1 MTYYVLRLQ
10 NRVKTIKRRVFMLNN
25 GLTTKAEINTDKIA
39 KNIKIG
45 GVLVFALFIVWMVFY
60 TIDEGHVGIVK
71 RFGEA
76 TTQVNPGLHLKVPF
90 ADSVE
95 ELEIRTRKNAEAL
108 KASTFEQ
115 MPVQAEVSVNWTV
128 IRSEAFELYKNYGGL
143 DQFENRILDPRLRSA
158 AKDALA
164 RFKAE
169 EIVQN
174 RGKVIQRIEETLL
187 ETMAEFPVKL
197 DSAQIENLVLPAKYL
212 QSIETKQTEKN
223 LAAAE
228 KHRLERQK
236 LEAQREVNTAEAKR
250 DAEKARADGSAYAIT
265 TEAKAEAEAIRMKGL
280 AEAEAIKKKAEAI
293 KTSKV
298 LVEYVKAQQW
308 DGKMPTT
315 VMGQGQDI
323 LWNMKEK

>member
-1 MTYYVLRLQ
+1 MLKNEMT
-10 NRVKTIKRRVFMLNN
+10 KTPVDID
-25 GLTTKAEINTDKIA
+25 TTQITKHF
-39 KNIKIG
+39 IKISAA
-45 GVLVFALFIVWMVFY
+45 VVTALILWQVPY

-76 TTQVNPGLHLKVPF
+76 TTQVNPGLHTKIPF
-90 ADSVE
+90 ADTVE
-95 ELEIRTRKNAEAL
+95 ELEIRTRKNSENL

-128 IRSEAFELYKNYGGL
+128 IRAEAFELYKGYGGL

-158 AKDALA
+158 TKDALA

-169 EIVQN
+169 QIIQN
-174 RGKVIQRIEETLL
+174 RGQVIQRIEETLL
-187 ETMAEFPVKL
+187 AAMSEFPVKL
-197 DSAQIENLVLPAKYL
+197 DSVQIENLVLPQKYL

-250 DAEKARADGSAYAIT
+250 DAEKARADGSAYAIEI
-265 TEAKAEAEAIRMKGL
+265 EAKAEAEAILVKGL
-280 AEAEAIKKKAEAI
+280 AEAEAMMKKAAAI
-293 KTSKV
+293 KSNKT

-308 DGKMPTT
+308 DGKLPTT
-315 VMGQGQDI
+315 VMGSGQDI

>member
-1 MTYYVLRLQ
+1 MLKNSLASKTPDIDSPQVTKHLVKVIIAIVVIIGAWMT
-10 NRVKTIKRRVFMLNN
+10 
-25 GLTTKAEINTDKIA
+25 
-39 KNIKIG
+39 
-45 GVLVFALFIVWMVFY
+45 FY

-76 TTQVNPGLHLKVPF
+76 TTQVNPGLHTKVPF
-90 ADSVE
+90 ADTIE
-95 ELEIRTRKNAEAL
+95 ELEIRTRKNAESL
-108 KASTFEQ
+108 KASTYEQ
-115 MPVQAEVSVNWTV
+115 MPVTAEVSVNWTV

-158 AKDALA
+158 TKDALA

-169 EIVQN
+169 QIVQN
-174 RGKVIQRIEETLL
+174 RGQVIQKIEETLL
-187 ETMAEFPVKL
+187 SEMTEFPVKL
-197 DSAQIENLVLPAKYL
+197 DSVQIENLVLPHKYL

-228 KHRLERQK
+228 EHRLERQK

-265 TEAKAEAEAIRMKGL
+265 TEAKAEAEAIKLKGL
-280 AEAEAIKKKAEAI
+280 AEAEAMKKKAEAI
-293 KTSKV
+293 KASKV

-308 DGKMPTT
+308 DGKLPTT
-315 VMGQGQDI
+315 VMGSDQGI

>member
-1 MTYYVLRLQ
+1 M
-10 NRVKTIKRRVFMLNN
+10 NN
-25 GLTTKAEINTDKIA
+25 GLTPTSIDTTNMGKHFIKGAIA
-39 KNIKIG
+39 
-45 GVLVFALFIVWMVFY
+45 LVIVAGSWATFY

-76 TTQVNPGLHLKVPF
+76 TTQVNPGLQTKIPF
-90 ADSVE
+90 ADTVE
-95 ELEIRTRKNAEAL
+95 ELEIRTRKNTENM

-128 IRSEAFELYKNYGGL
+128 NRSEAFELYKGYGGL
-143 DQFENRILDPRLRSA
+143 DQFESRILDPRLRSA
-158 AKDALA
+158 TKDALA

-169 EIVQN
+169 QIIQN
-174 RGKVIQRIEETLL
+174 RGQVIQKIEETLL
-187 ETMAEFPVKL
+187 DAMSDFPVKL
-197 DSAQIENLVLPAKYL
+197 DSVQIENLILPQKYL

-250 DAEKARADGSAYAIT
+250 DAEKARADGSAYAIIT
-265 TEAKAEAEAIRMKGL
+265 EATAEAKAIKLKGL
-280 AEAEAIKKKAEAI
+280 AEAEAMNKKAEAI
-293 KTSKV
+293 KNSKV

-315 VMGQGQDI
+315 VMGSGQDI

>member
-1 MTYYVLRLQ
+1 
-10 NRVKTIKRRVFMLNN
+10 MLNK
-25 GLTTKAEINTDKIA
+25 GLATKNVNIDTTVATKHIGKA
-39 KNIKIG
+39 
-45 GVLVFALFIVWMVFY
+45 VLAAITALVLWQVFY

-76 TTQVNPGLHLKVPF
+76 TTQVNPGLHTKIPF
-90 ADSVE
+90 ADSIE
-95 ELEIRTRKNAEAL
+95 ELEIRTRKNSESL

-128 IRSEAFELYKNYGGL
+128 IRAEAFELYKGYGGL

-158 AKDALA
+158 TKDALA

-169 EIVQN
+169 QIVQN
-174 RGKVIQRIEETLL
+174 RGQVIQKIEETLL
-187 ETMAEFPVKL
+187 TAMQDFPVKL
-197 DSAQIENLVLPAKYL
+197 DSVQIENLILPAKYL

-250 DAEKARADGSAYAIT
+250 DAEKARADGSAYAIEI
-265 TEAKAEAEAIRMKGL
+265 EAKAQAQAIRVKGL
-280 AEAEAIKKKAEAI
+280 AEAEAMLKKAEAI
-293 KTSKV
+293 KASKT
-298 LVEYVKAQQW
+298 LVEYIKAQQW
-308 DGKMPTT
+308 DGKLPST
-315 VMGQGQDI
+315 VMGSGQDI

>member
-1 MTYYVLRLQ
+1 M
-10 NRVKTIKRRVFMLNN
+10 NN
-25 GLTTKAEINTDKIA
+25 GLSRSAATIDTTNITKHLIKGGIA
-39 KNIKIG
+39 GAIFIG
-45 GVLVFALFIVWMVFY
+45 GWMALY

-76 TTQVNPGLHLKVPF
+76 TTQVNPGLHTKIPF
-90 ADSVE
+90 ADTVE
-95 ELEIRTRKNAEAL
+95 ELEIRTRKNAETL
-108 KASTFEQ
+108 KASTYEQ
-115 MPVQAEVSVNWTV
+115 MPVTAEVSVNWTV
-128 IRSEAFELYKNYGGL
+128 IRPEAFELYKNYGGL

-158 AKDALA
+158 TKDALA

-169 EIVQN
+169 QIIQN
-174 RGKVIQRIEETLL
+174 RGQVIQRIEETLL
-187 ETMAEFPVKL
+187 AAMSDFPVKL
-197 DSAQIENLVLPAKYL
+197 DSVQIENLVLPPKYL

-228 KHRLERQK
+228 MHRLERQK

-265 TEAKAEAEAIRMKGL
+265 TEARAEAEAIKLKGL
-280 AEAEAIKKKAEAI
+280 AEAESMQKKSESL
-293 KTSKV
+293 KTSKL

-308 DGKMPTT
+308 DGKLPST
-315 VMGQGQDI
+315 VMGNGQDI

>member
-1 MTYYVLRLQ
+1 MS
-10 NRVKTIKRRVFMLNN
+10 NK
-25 GLTTKAEINTDKIA
+25 GLTTQTAEVDLSAVTKNFSKIA
-39 KNIKIG
+39 
-45 GVLVFALFIVWMVFY
+45 VAVIVGAILWQVPY

-76 TTQVNPGLHLKVPF
+76 TTQVNPGLHTKVPF
-90 ADSVE
+90 ADTVE
-95 ELEIRTRKNAEAL
+95 ELEIRTRKNTENM

-128 IRSEAFELYKNYGGL
+128 IRAEAFELYKGYGGL
-143 DQFENRILDPRLRSA
+143 DQFESRILDPRLRSA
-158 AKDALA
+158 TKDALA

-169 EIVQN
+169 QIIQN
-174 RGKVIQRIEETLL
+174 RGQVIQKIEETLL
-187 ETMAEFPVKL
+187 AAMVEFPVKL
-197 DSAQIENLVLPAKYL
+197 DSVQIENLILPAKYL

-250 DAEKARADGSAYAIT
+250 DAEKARADGSAYAIEI
-265 TEAKAEAEAIRMKGL
+265 EAKAEAEAIRVKGL
-280 AEAEAIKKKAEAI
+280 AEAEAMLKKAQAI
-293 KTSKV
+293 KANKT

-315 VMGQGQDI
+315 VMGNGQDI

>member
-1 MTYYVLRLQ
+1 
-10 NRVKTIKRRVFMLNN
+10 MLKN
-25 GLTTKAEINTDKIA
+25 GLPTQSKKQDNINVSKHLTKGVIVAAIF
-39 KNIKIG
+39 IG
-45 GVLVFALFIVWMVFY
+45 AWMTFY

-76 TTQVNPGLHLKVPF
+76 TTQVNPGLHTKVPF
-90 ADSVE
+90 ADTIE
-95 ELEIRTRKNAEAL
+95 ELEIRTRKNAESL
-108 KASTFEQ
+108 KASTYEQ
-115 MPVQAEVSVNWTV
+115 MPVTAEVSVNWTV

-158 AKDALA
+158 TKDALA

-169 EIVQN
+169 QIVQN
-174 RGKVIQRIEETLL
+174 RGQVIQKIEETLL
-187 ETMAEFPVKL
+187 SEMTEFPVKL
-197 DSAQIENLVLPAKYL
+197 DSVQIENLVLPPKYL

-228 KHRLERQK
+228 EHRLERQK

-265 TEAKAEAEAIRMKGL
+265 TEAKAEAEAIKLKGL

-308 DGKMPTT
+308 DGKLPTT
-315 VMGQGQDI
+315 VMGSDQGI

>member
-1 MTYYVLRLQ
+1 
-10 NRVKTIKRRVFMLNN
+10 MLSN
-25 GLTTKAEINTDKIA
+25 GLTQSNQSDNPQIFR
-39 KNIKIG
+39 NIKFG
-45 GVLVFALFIVWMVFY
+45 GVAVVLFVIVWMVFF

-95 ELEIRTRKNAEAL
+95 ELEIRTRKNTEAL
-108 KASTFEQ
+108 KASTYEQ

-174 RGKVIQRIEETLL
+174 RGKVIQKIEETLL
-187 ETMAEFPVKL
+187 ATMSEFPVKL
-197 DSAQIENLVLPAKYL
+197 DSVQIENLVLPAKYL

-250 DAEKARADGSAYAIT
+250 DAEKARADGSAYAIM
-265 TEAKAEAEAIRMKGL
+265 TEAKAEAEAIRLKGL

-308 DGKMPTT
+308 NGQMPTT
-315 VMGQGQDI
+315 VMGEGQGI
-323 LWNMKEK
+323 LWNMKEQ

>member
-1 MTYYVLRLQ
+1 M
-10 NRVKTIKRRVFMLNN
+10 ISN
-25 GLTTKAEINTDKIA
+25 GLTKSESIDNPQIVKNFKRGIA
-39 KNIKIG
+39 AVI
-45 GVLVFALFIVWMVFY
+45 AFIIIWMVFF

-95 ELEIRTRKNAEAL
+95 ELEIRTRKNAETL

-174 RGKVIQRIEETLL
+174 RGKVIQKIEETLL
-187 ETMAEFPVKL
+187 TTMAEFPVKL

-250 DAEKARADGSAYAIT
+250 DAEKARADGSAYAIM
-265 TEAKAEAEAIRMKGL
+265 TEAKAEAEAIRLKGL

-308 DGKMPTT
+308 NGQMPTT
-315 VMGQGQDI
+315 VMGEGQGI
-323 LWNMKEK
+323 LWNMKEQ

>member
-1 MTYYVLRLQ
+1 MSRKHNLVGAYMLKNSLASKTPDIDSPQVTKHLIKVAIAIVVILGAWMT
-10 NRVKTIKRRVFMLNN
+10 
-25 GLTTKAEINTDKIA
+25 
-39 KNIKIG
+39 
-45 GVLVFALFIVWMVFY
+45 FY

-76 TTQVNPGLHLKVPF
+76 TTQVNPGLHTKVPL
-90 ADSVE
+90 ADTIE
-95 ELEIRTRKNAEAL
+95 ELEIRTRKNAESL
-108 KASTFEQ
+108 KASTYEQ
-115 MPVQAEVSVNWTV
+115 MPVTAEVSVNWTV

-158 AKDALA
+158 TKDALA

-169 EIVQN
+169 QIVQN
-174 RGKVIQRIEETLL
+174 RGQVIQKIEETLL
-187 ETMAEFPVKL
+187 SEMTEFPVKL
-197 DSAQIENLVLPAKYL
+197 DSVQIENLVLPPKYL

-228 KHRLERQK
+228 EHRLERQK

-265 TEAKAEAEAIRMKGL
+265 TEAKAEAEAIKLKGL

-308 DGKMPTT
+308 DGKLPTT
-315 VMGQGQDI
+315 VMGSDQGI

>member
-1 MTYYVLRLQ
+1 MLTKGSQ
-10 NRVKTIKRRVFMLNN
+10 NKST
-25 GLTTKAEINTDKIA
+25 EITPAKIGKNMGKIA
-39 KNIKIG
+39 AGIVVVSI
-45 GVLVFALFIVWMVFY
+45 FWSALY

-76 TTQVNPGLHLKVPF
+76 TTQVNPGLHYKIPL
-90 ADSVE
+90 ADTVQ
-95 ELEIRTRKNAEAL
+95 ELEIRTRKNSETL

-115 MPVQAEVSVNWTV
+115 MPVQVEVSVNWTV

-143 DQFENRILDPRLRSA
+143 DQFEKRILDPRLRSA

-164 RFKAE
+164 RYKAE
-169 EIVQN
+169 QIIQN
-174 RGKVIQRIEETLL
+174 RGLVIQKIEETLAGA
-187 ETMAEFPVKL
+187 MSDFPVKL
-197 DSAQIENLVLPAKYL
+197 DSIQIENLILPAKYL

-250 DAEKARADGSAYAIT
+250 DAEKARADGSAYAIEI
-265 TEAKAEAEAIRMKGL
+265 EARAEAEAIRIKGL
-280 AEAEAIKKKAEAI
+280 AEAEAMKKKADAI
-293 KTSKV
+293 KSNKT

-308 DGKMPTT
+308 DGKLPTT
-315 VMGQGQDI
+315 VMGGDQGI

>member
-1 MTYYVLRLQ
+1 MLKNSLASKTPNIDSPQVTKHLIKVIIAVVVIISAWMT
-10 NRVKTIKRRVFMLNN
+10 
-25 GLTTKAEINTDKIA
+25 
-39 KNIKIG
+39 
-45 GVLVFALFIVWMVFY
+45 FY

-76 TTQVNPGLHLKVPF
+76 TTQVNPGLHTKVPL
-90 ADSVE
+90 ADTIE
-95 ELEIRTRKNAEAL
+95 ELEIRTRKNAESL
-108 KASTFEQ
+108 KASTYEQ
-115 MPVQAEVSVNWTV
+115 MPVTAEVSVNWTV

-158 AKDALA
+158 TKDALA

-169 EIVQN
+169 QIVQN
-174 RGKVIQRIEETLL
+174 RGQVIQKIEETLL
-187 ETMAEFPVKL
+187 SEMTEFPVKL
-197 DSAQIENLVLPAKYL
+197 DSVQIENLVLPPKYL

-228 KHRLERQK
+228 EHRLERQK

-265 TEAKAEAEAIRMKGL
+265 TEARAEAEAIKLKGL

-308 DGKMPTT
+308 DGKLPTT
-315 VMGQGQDI
+315 VMGSDQGI

>member
-1 MTYYVLRLQ
+1 MLLTDQLHINVDNKKGSTMLK
-10 NRVKTIKRRVFMLNN
+10 NGITTDTISVDTSAAAKHL
-25 GLTTKAEINTDKIA
+25 GKIA
-39 KNIKIG
+39 AAVITGLILWQ
-45 GVLVFALFIVWMVFY
+45 VPY
-60 TIDEGHVGIVK
+60 TIEEGHVGIVK

-76 TTQVNPGLHLKVPF
+76 TTQVNPGLHTKVPF
-90 ADSVE
+90 ADGIE
-95 ELEIRTRKNAEAL
+95 ELEIRTRKNTENL

-128 IRSEAFELYKNYGGL
+128 IRAEAFELYKGYGGL

-158 AKDALA
+158 TKDALA

-169 EIVQN
+169 QIIQN
-174 RGKVIQRIEETLL
+174 RGQVIQKIEETLL
-187 ETMAEFPVKL
+187 AAMSEFPVKL
-197 DSAQIENLVLPAKYL
+197 DSVQIENLILPQKYL

-250 DAEKARADGSAYAIT
+250 DAEKARADGSAYAIEI
-265 TEAKAEAEAIRMKGL
+265 EARAEAEAIRIKGL
-280 AEAEAIKKKAEAI
+280 AEAEAMTKKALAI
-293 KTSKV
+293 KSNST
-298 LVEYVKAQQW
+298 LVDYVKAQQW
-308 DGKMPTT
+308 DGKLPTT
-315 VMGQGQDI
+315 VMGSGQDI

>member
-1 MTYYVLRLQ
+1 
-10 NRVKTIKRRVFMLNN
+10 MLKN
-25 GLTTKAEINTDKIA
+25 GLSKNTVNVNADQATKHIGKVATGLIA
-39 KNIKIG
+39 AA
-45 GVLVFALFIVWMVFY
+45 VLWQVFY

-76 TTQVNPGLHLKVPF
+76 TTQVNPGLHTKVPF
-90 ADSVE
+90 ADGIE
-95 ELEIRTRKNAEAL
+95 ELEIRTRKNTENL

-128 IRSEAFELYKNYGGL
+128 IRAEAFELYKGYGGL

-158 AKDALA
+158 TKDALA

-169 EIVQN
+169 QIIQN
-174 RGKVIQRIEETLL
+174 RGQVIQKIEETLL
-187 ETMAEFPVKL
+187 AAMAEFPVKL
-197 DSAQIENLVLPAKYL
+197 DSVQIENLILPQKYL

-250 DAEKARADGSAYAIT
+250 DAEKARADGSAYAIEI
-265 TEAKAEAEAIRMKGL
+265 EAKAQAEAILVKGL
-280 AEAEAIKKKAEAI
+280 AEAEAMVKKAEAI
-293 KTSKV
+293 KANKT

-308 DGKMPTT
+308 DGRLPTT
-315 VMGQGQDI
+315 VMGSGQDI

>member
-1 MTYYVLRLQ
+1 MFD
-10 NRVKTIKRRVFMLNN
+10 K
-25 GLTTKAEINTDKIA
+25 GLTTKTIDIDTNAIGKNMGKIA
-39 KNIKIG
+39 
-45 GVLVFALFIVWMVFY
+45 FAIISAAILWQVPY

-76 TTQVNPGLHLKVPF
+76 TTQVNPGLHTKIPF
-90 ADSVE
+90 AETVE
-95 ELEIRTRKNAEAL
+95 ELEIRTRKNIENM

-128 IRSEAFELYKNYGGL
+128 IRAEAFELYKGYGGL

-158 AKDALA
+158 TKDALA

-169 EIVQN
+169 QIIQN
-174 RGKVIQRIEETLL
+174 RGQVIQKIEETLL
-187 ETMAEFPVKL
+187 DAMSDFPVKL
-197 DSAQIENLVLPAKYL
+197 DSVQIENLILPAKYL

-265 TEAKAEAEAIRMKGL
+265 IEARAEAEAIKVKGL
-280 AEAEAIKKKAEAI
+280 AEAEAMMKKAQAL
-293 KTSKV
+293 KANKN

-308 DGKMPTT
+308 DGKLPST
-315 VMGQGQDI
+315 VMGSDQGI

>member
-1 MTYYVLRLQ
+1 
-10 NRVKTIKRRVFMLNN
+10 MLKN
-25 GLTTKAEINTDKIA
+25 GLETTTMNANSMKKPITA
-39 KNIKIG
+39 
-45 GVLVFALFIVWMVFY
+45 GVVGIVILSVLWSVFY

-76 TTQVNPGLHLKVPF
+76 TTQVNPGLHFKVPF
-90 ADSVE
+90 ADSIE

-169 EIVQN
+169 QIVQN
-174 RGKVIQRIEETLL
+174 RGQVIQKIEEKLL
-187 ETMAEFPVKL
+187 QTMNEFPVKL
-197 DSAQIENLVLPAKYL
+197 DSVQIENLVLPKKYL

-223 LAAAE
+223 LAEAE

-236 LEAQREVNTAEAKR
+236 LEALREVNTAEAKR

-265 TEAKAEAEAIRMKGL
+265 TEAKAEAEAIRLKGL

-293 KTSKV
+293 KANKV

-308 DGKMPTT
+308 DGKLPTT
-315 VMGQGQDI
+315 VMGSGQDI